1 MLAFIAGLSLV
12 ASVASA
18 EPPSAP
24 AVPLPIAEP
33 IAVVEPQL
41 PEYLK
46 PVCNC
51 ESMGDPDVEAQQYR
65 ADGTVIEGPGNNWG
79 MCQINATV
87 HAERA
92 ALLGIDYMTREGN
105 IEFAELLFAE
115 SGYRPWYQWSGHCWK
130 NDPRIDQK
138 VLSYSLAS

>member
-24 AVPLPIAEP
+24 VEPLPI
-33 IAVVEPQL
+33 VELQL

-51 ESMGDPDVEAQQYR
+51 ESMGNPNIEAQQYR
-65 ADGTVIEGPGNNWG
+65 ADGSVIEGPGANFG
-79 MCQINATV
+79 MCQINATA

-92 ALLGIDYMTREGN
+92 KALGIDFMSREGN
-105 IEFAELLFAE
+105 IEFAELLYAE
-115 SGYRPWYQWSGHCWK
+115 SGYKPWYPWSGHCWE
-130 NDPRIDQK
+130 NDPRIDQE